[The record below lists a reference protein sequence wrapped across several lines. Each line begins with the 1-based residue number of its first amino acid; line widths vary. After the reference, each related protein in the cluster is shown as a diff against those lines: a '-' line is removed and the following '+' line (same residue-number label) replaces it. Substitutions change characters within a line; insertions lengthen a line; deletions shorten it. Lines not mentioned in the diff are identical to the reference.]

1 MVMVGIRIEIFPMY
15 VSLMKVFDR
24 TFNLWYI
31 LCSEAPHNV
40 VVTSSVDLNVASLN
54 DNVSLMCNNSGGP
67 SNAYEW
73 MKDGMIIDGEVDNT
87 LALNKV
93 TASSGGSYT
102 CTVSNA
108 AGNDSA
114 SITLYV
120 APYIVTPLDE
130 QSLTASGSNVNINC
144 DAAGFPSPIVNW
156 VDMTNM
162 EVSNTSLLEFS
173 PVMFGDEGLYR
184 CVATTEIDGMNFTA
198 TDETILVG
206 RYNTTI
212 LNPHTCAYYTFEL
225 YTVNQKEGSG
235 CHGLVMY

>member
-1 MVMVGIRIEIFPMY
+1 MT
-15 VSLMKVFDR
+15 VSR
-24 TFNLWYI
+24 NISTRG
-31 LCSEAPHNV
+31 
-40 VVTSSVDLNVASLN
+40 SSVTFDCSAL
-54 DNVSLMCNNSGGP
+54 GGP
-67 SNAYEW
+67 
-73 MKDGMIIDGEVDNT
+73 DNT
-87 LALNKV
+87 YLWMMNGDTLGNESTLIV
-93 TASSGGSYT
+93 MDIDASSGGNYT

-184 CVATTEIDGMNFTA
+184 CVATTEINGLNFTA
-198 TDETILVG
+198 TDETIVVG
-206 RYNTTI
+206 
-212 LNPHTCAYYTFEL
+212 
-225 YTVNQKEGSG
+225 K
-235 CHGLVMY
+235 